1 MAIEELA
8 CSEVDR
14 VFSRCQGVKTIIRSS
29 DSTPFT
35 DGHIDL
41 YKNDALKAEDHIG
54 RVQVQVK
61 GRTIKTG
68 GLGRPSFR
76 VRVVDLRAYLD
87 GGCLYFVVDVA
98 ADDRN
103 VDRAWYVLLS
113 PFEVRRKLEAVK
125 EGQKDV
131 VVELQLLPSHCKS
144 LLSLLRLAIQSRTQ
158 P

>member
-1 MAIEELA
+1 MDVEELA
-8 CSEVDR
+8 CSEVR
-14 VFSRCQGVKTIIRSS
+14 RAFSRCRGVKTIIRSS

-41 YKNDALKAEDHIG
+41 YKNDALKAEDHVG

-61 GRTIKTG
+61 GRTIKAG

-87 GGCLYFVVDVA
+87 GGYLYFVVDVA

-103 VDRAWYVLLS
+103 VDRA
-113 PFEVRRKLEAVK
+113 
-125 EGQKDV
+125 
-131 VVELQLLPSHCKS
+131 
-144 LLSLLRLAIQSRTQ
+144 
-158 P
+158 